1 MTAANIQKS
10 LIDRLGDILKDFPL
24 KLSYNDPKPFKIF
37 RHKIPERLNKKFD
50 YSKKDTH
57 DEVYPFCMLK
67 IDTGAKSANTAMEET
82 VINVVIGVKNEG
94 HEGQGYDDVLACI
107 QAIWNDFNADPLLER
122 KYKFEYPS
130 DWALD
135 DGEGTDTHP
144 FYYGVVQL
152 KFKSHGM
159 QYIGG
164 NTHGEITNQ
173 RRS

>member
-10 LIDRLGDILKDFPL
+10 LMDRLGEILKDFPL
-24 KLSYNDPKPFKIF
+24 KISYNDTTPFKIF

-57 DEVYPFCMLK
+57 DEVYPFCVVK
-67 IDTGAKSANTAMEET
+67 IDTGAKASNAEMQET
-82 VINVVIGVKNEG
+82 VFNVVIAVKNEG
-94 HEGQGYDDVLACI
+94 HEGEGYDDVMACI

-122 KYKFEYPS
+122 KYKFNYPS

-135 DGEGTDTHP
+135 DGEERDTHP

-152 KFKSHGM
+152 RFKSHTM

-164 NTHGEITNQ
+164 HIHGEKIY
-173 RRS
+173 